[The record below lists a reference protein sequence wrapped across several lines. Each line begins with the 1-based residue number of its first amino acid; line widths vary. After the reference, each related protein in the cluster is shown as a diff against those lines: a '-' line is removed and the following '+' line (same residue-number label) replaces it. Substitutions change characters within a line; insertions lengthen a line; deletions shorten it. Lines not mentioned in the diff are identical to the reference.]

1 MAFSFDPFTIF
12 VAQKVL
18 YTEEVKKIKEKH
30 EHEMHTQHQIYDEER
45 IKLKSEIH
53 ELEINVNKR
62 CLYLFVFFLLQLC
75 FYVFRFS

>member
-62 CLYLFVFFLLQLC
+62 CVYLFVFFFTTIVFLC
-75 FYVFRFS
+75 ISF